1 MSQESLE
8 LEDIT
13 INAIVFKRRHY
24 LASNGNGNYVG
35 YPGFEYGWIFF
46 VPLKIGLEESWWEFF
61 HACTFDMFQRTSEGW
76 ETFALKSWLIF
87 NIILNRKEKED
98 FMKNL
103 S

>member
-35 YPGFEYGWIFF
+35 YPGFEYG
-46 VPLKIGLEESWWEFF
+46 
-61 HACTFDMFQRTSEGW
+61 
-76 ETFALKSWLIF
+76 
-87 NIILNRKEKED
+87 
-98 FMKNL
+98 
-103 S
+103 